1 MDWKRVWAGVKRWL
15 FPGWGITLLLA
26 AAGGALLALVFV
38 RRLEETPLAYGAY
51 LLSAYALTALVGAV
65 ARSWRPVWDRI
76 CALPLAERWLADPR
90 FRVRIGLLLSFF
102 INLCYAGMRM
112 VYGAVYASGWEV
124 AVGIYYLLLSVLRFY
139 LMRKVSP
146 GGGRYRE
153 ELRVYRVTGWLLMGL
168 NLALTGVSAQI
179 VLDGRGYDY
188 PGTLIYAAAAYS
200 FYSLTIAIINVVK
213 YRKFHSPVLSAA
225 KAVGLTCALM
235 SIFSLETAMLAQ
247 FGGETRF
254 QQLMTAGTAVAVCA
268 IVLAMAAYMVVSAG
282 RKLKKG

>member
-1 MDWKRVWAGVKRWL
+1 MDWKQGWSRVKRWL
-15 FPGWGITLLLA
+15 FPGWGVTLLLA
-26 AAGGALLALVFV
+26 ATGCALLARVFV

-112 VYGAVYASGWEV
+112 VYGAVYASGWEA

-153 ELRVYRVTGWLLMGL
+153 KLRVYRVTGWLLMGL

-225 KAVGLTCALM
+225 KAVSLTTAM
-235 SIFSLETAMLAQ
+235 VSIFSLETAMLSQ
-247 FGGETRF
+247 FGGEPQF
-254 QQLMTAGTAVAVCA
+254 QFLMTASTAAGVCVL
-268 IVLAMAAYMVVSAG
+268 VLAIALFMTISAS
-282 RKLKKG
+282 RRLRRQ

>member
-51 LLSAYALTALVGAV
+51 LLSAYALTALMGAV

-76 CALPLAERWLADPR
+76 RALPLAERWLAVPR

-102 INLCYAGMRM
+102 INLCYAVMRM
-112 VYGAVYASGWEV
+112 VYGAVYASGWEA

-153 ELRVYRVTGWLLMGL
+153 ELRVYRVMGWLLMGL

-225 KAVGLTCALM
+225 KAVGLTCALV